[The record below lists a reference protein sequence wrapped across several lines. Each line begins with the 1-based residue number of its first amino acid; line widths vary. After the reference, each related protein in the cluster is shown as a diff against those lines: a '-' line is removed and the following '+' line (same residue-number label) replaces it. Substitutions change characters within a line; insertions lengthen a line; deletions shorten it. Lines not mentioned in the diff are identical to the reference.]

1 MQERIWKRVSL
12 LHIVD
17 NSGLITD
24 GDWIESKDQDPNGD
38 VKIIQLADIGEGNFL
53 SKSNRFLTSEKAK
66 KLRCTY
72 LLKNDILVARMPEPL
87 GRACLFPEHE
97 TPCVT
102 VVDVCIVRPNSDV
115 NRNWLVFLINSPEF
129 HQKVI
134 NNASGTTRTRISKSS
149 LIKIN
154 FLIPPKDEQKKMVEI
169 LSTWDKAIAT
179 CEKLIS
185 TKQTRKRVLM
195 QRLLTGK
202 QRFPQFHNKEWKTV
216 RLGDVARNSALR
228 NNLGMTS
235 ENLMA
240 VTKSSGIIPMREQ
253 VQGKTVDRCKVVQP
267 NWFAYNPM
275 RLNIGSIARWTGS
288 EKVMV
293 SPDYVVFKCDEKYLK
308 PEYLDHFRKTY
319 FWSQFVNR
327 SGDGSVRVRIY
338 FSHLEDMKIS
348 LPSIGEQEKIAETL
362 NAADRE
368 IELLKQQRDALKRQK
383 RGLMQKLLTG
393 KVRVRVDEIEK
404 NNGANSDI

>member
-1 MQERIWKRVSL
+1 MTLPKDWKYYQLKDISE
-12 LHIVD
+12 IVRGSSPRPAGSPKYF
-17 NSGLITD
+17 N
-24 GDWIESKDQDPNGD
+24 
-38 VKIIQLADIGEGNFL
+38 GNFL
-53 SKSNRFLTSEKAK
+53 PWITVAEVTSNSKMYLDSTRTALTNEGAK
-66 KLRCTY
+66 HTR
-72 LLKNDILVARMPEPL
+72 ILE
-87 GRACLFPEHE
+87 
-97 TPCVT
+97 
-102 VVDVCIVRPNSDV
+102 
-115 NRNWLVFLINSPEF
+115 
-129 HQKVI
+129 
-134 NNASGTTRTRISKSS
+134 SGTLILTNSGATLGVPKITKIEAGANDGIAAFLSIKPNYSKKFLYYFLQSKTKYFRERLAPGVGQPNLNTELIGTVDFLCPS
-149 LIKIN
+149 L
-154 FLIPPKDEQKKMVEI
+154 PEQKKIAEI
-169 LSTWDKAIAT
+169 LSTWDKAIET
-179 CEKLIS
+179 CEKVLIA
-185 TKQTRKRVLM
+185 KQKRKRVLM

-202 QRFPQFHNKEWKTV
+202 QRFPQFQNKEWKTV

-308 PEYLDHFRKTY
+308 PEYLDHFRKTC

-404 NNGANSDI
+404 NNSANSDI